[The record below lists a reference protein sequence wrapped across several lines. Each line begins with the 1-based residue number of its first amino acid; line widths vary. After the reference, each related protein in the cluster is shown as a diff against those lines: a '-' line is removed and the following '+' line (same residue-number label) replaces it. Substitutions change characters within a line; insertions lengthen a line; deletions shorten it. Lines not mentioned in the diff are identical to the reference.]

1 MLSIIGNLFFLVLT
15 AVFLTP
21 LVKRSFARTLPLVF
35 TMGSLL
41 IYLFTAVGEKEL
53 MLLPTVLVPLALHWW
68 LRKTKQ
74 GGSVS
79 LRELGPAFWAFLLA
93 LIPALLCTGHLQLTI
108 FDDIAHWGLFTRQM
122 CGIDK
127 FPNAVQSASTFSDYP
142 PGLQML
148 TVLLHQGAR
157 DVPDAPGL
165 FTGQLVWY
173 IGLTL
178 PLLEAIRWTKSRWK
192 NILLVLGQAAFLLIF
207 PAYFTKYHQMSLVV
221 EPVMALLLGWALLTA
236 WRSPSPTLTDLVSV
250 SGAMSLL
257 IISKSTGPLY
267 AFTGM
272 AAVAVLWWK
281 PLRAL
286 FEKGASRWSRLL
298 ALGAAAAPP
307 AFWLSWKLLCRLKG
321 TSSYFSRD
329 VAGGAYSPAN
339 LLEFFT
345 GSGQAGPVIRH
356 YLEYFC
362 LSPLNRGMGLS
373 ALGFLLVF
381 AVMVWLLGRLCPERR
396 AVLRRAAL
404 LLTAVFLVYAVMLCY
419 SYLYL
424 FDPDEAE
431 QLAAYHRYIMPL
443 PTAMIYWGLG
453 ALSAFGQRLHTGRRR
468 LAAGVLAVA
477 SLALCVNW
485 VAATEL
491 VPGLFL
497 EHRQLDREEAQWARE
512 ENELEPVRQEFSD
525 LLRQDDTGILILT
538 QQPQWGHYARLYKY
552 CLLPGRTLALNPV
565 EHGDGE
571 AMRSRYEQWAGEE
584 TGLRMVYC
592 AADGEEVARSIG
604 LTDETG
610 QPLRANTVY
619 CMKVDGTLS
628 WFQDLP
634 APAAA

>member
-1 MLSIIGNLFFLVLT
+1 MLSIVGNLFMLVLT
-15 AVFLTP
+15 AVL
-21 LVKRSFARTLPLVF
+21 LASLLKRSFAQMLPLVL

-53 MLLPTVLVPLALHWW
+53 MRLPMVLIPLALLWW

-74 GGSVS
+74 GWSFS
-79 LRELGPAFWAFLLA
+79 LRGLGPAFWAFLLA
-93 LIPALLCTGHLQLTI
+93 LLPALFCTGHLQLTI

-122 CGIDK
+122 CGINQ
-127 FPNAVQSASTFSDYP
+127 FPNAAQSASTFSDYP
-142 PGLQML
+142 PGIQML

-157 DVPDAPGL
+157 EVPDAPGL

-178 PLLEAIRWTKSRWK
+178 PLFEALRWTKSRWK

-236 WRSPSPTLTDLVSV
+236 WRNPNPTLTDLVSV
-250 SGAMSLL
+250 SGALSLL

-286 FEKGASRWSRLL
+286 FAKGASRWVRLL
-298 ALGAAAAPP
+298 ALGATAAPP

-321 TSSYFSRD
+321 TSSYFSQD

-345 GSGQAGPVIRH
+345 GSGEAGPVIRH

-373 ALGFLLVF
+373 AMGFLLVF
-381 AVMVWLLGRLCPERR
+381 AAMIWLLGRLCPERR
-396 AVLRRAAL
+396 GVLRWVAFL
-404 LLTAVFLVYAVMLCY
+404 LIAVFLVYAVMLCY

-424 FDPDEAE
+424 FDPDEAQ

-453 ALSAFGQRLHTGRRR
+453 ALSAFCSMLNTAKRR
-468 LAAGVLAVA
+468 LAAGVLAAA
-477 SLALCVNW
+477 SLAFCVNW

-497 EHRQLDREEAQWARE
+497 QHRQLDAEEAQWARE
-512 ENELEPVRQEFSD
+512 ESELEPVRQAFSS
-525 LLRQDDTGILILT
+525 LMRQDDTQVLILT
-538 QQPQWGHYARLYKY
+538 GQPQWGHYSRLYKY
-552 CLLPGRTLALNPV
+552 YMLPGHTLALNPV
-565 EHGDGE
+565 EYADGE
-571 AMRSRYEQWAGEE
+571 GMKSAYEQWAADGR
-584 TGLRMVYC
+584 GVKMVYC
-592 AADGEEVARSIG
+592 AFDGAAEAQAAGIVDAD
-604 LTDETG
+604 G
-610 QPLRANTVY
+610 QPLRANAVY
-619 CMKVDGTLS
+619 RLQEGRLV
-628 WFQDLP
+628 WVQNLP
-634 APAAA
+634 APAVA